1 MKREIKKTEIDD
13 NKYLFSQL
21 SGISDVCA
29 TGLYNGSVDEDCTFS
44 EFLNKMTSSN
54 GLLYK
59 PFTIASEVLKEK
71 NPYLSSY
78 YGDLADNIYN
88 MNISYQRTTI
98 QYYIT
103 KSLLDAFHTMAGL
116 IANEFETLSDRVIN
130 ILKAKGSQLANILA
144 ISFYSSIDP
153 DIIYRAMITIIGKE
167 KLYEYHTAYLEGK
180 KSDEY
185 RQMVEYISTPYI
197 QTFANAAT
205 AKVADCVFE
214 TLYES
219 LIGDL
224 DSADFNII
232 LAYLSPI
239 IVSYRDDVLQ
249 SMSRAMFEIISNRLC
264 IYVQKALGELEEK

>member
-1 MKREIKKTEIDD
+1 MKREIKKTEIND
-13 NKYLFSQL
+13 NRHLFSRL

-29 TGLYNGSVDEDCTFS
+29 TGLYTGSINENCTFS

-78 YGDLADNIYN
+78 YGSLADEVYDMN
-88 MNISYQRTTI
+88 MSYQRTTI

-116 IANEFETLSDRVIN
+116 IANEFETLSDKVLN
-130 ILKAKGSQLANILA
+130 TLKVNGSKLANYLSM
-144 ISFYSSIDP
+144 SFYSSIDP
-153 DIIYRAMITIIGKE
+153 DIIYRAMINIIGRD

-185 RQMVEYISTPYI
+185 KQMVEYISAPYI
-197 QTFANAAT
+197 QTFANVAT
-205 AKVADCVFE
+205 AKVSNCVFD

-219 LIGDL
+219 LIVDL
-224 DSADFNII
+224 DSDDFNIV